1 MLSLNRQ
8 VPSTFFL
15 TFYLNFTVVVLV
27 TKYADEKDKI
37 IRNKWLKENQECRVT
52 TKEIKNIEQLVH
64 NLKKIGKIIKQCQVF
79 VNMKI

>member
-37 IRNKWLKENQECRVT
+37 IRNKWLKEN
-52 TKEIKNIEQLVH
+52 
-64 NLKKIGKIIKQCQVF
+64 
-79 VNMKI
+79 